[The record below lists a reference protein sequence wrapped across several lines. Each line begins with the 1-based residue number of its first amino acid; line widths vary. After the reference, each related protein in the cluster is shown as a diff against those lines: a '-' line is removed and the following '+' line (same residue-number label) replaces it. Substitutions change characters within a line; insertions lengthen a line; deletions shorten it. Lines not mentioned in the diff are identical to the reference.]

1 MLLTTILR
9 SLDLMNI
16 PLFLEIK
23 KKEKFL
29 KRKMFQEDFFGYIE
43 YETNLM
49 NLIQLRRDEIGYHHK
64 KGKLRQ

>member
-1 MLLTTILR
+1 MILTTILR